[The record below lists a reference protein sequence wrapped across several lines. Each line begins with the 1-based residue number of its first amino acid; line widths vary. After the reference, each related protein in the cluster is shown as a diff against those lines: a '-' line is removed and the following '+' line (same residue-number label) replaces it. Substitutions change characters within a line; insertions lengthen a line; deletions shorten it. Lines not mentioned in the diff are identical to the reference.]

1 MPRRSGCSSPSSRGS
16 IPRVD
21 WPSFVWM
28 FLVLKI
34 PVVAALLLVWYAVK
48 TPAPAEADSDW
59 NGGGGS
65 HHPRIKPPRG
75 PRRGPHA
82 GVAPPAPP
90 RVRVAAKGAP
100 LGRRS

>member
-1 MPRRSGCSSPSSRGS
+1 M
-16 IPRVD
+16 D

-48 TPAPAEADSDW
+48 APAPAEADSDW
-59 NGGGGS
+59 NGNGGS
-65 HHPRIKPPRG
+65 HHPRLRPPGG

-82 GVAPPAPP
+82 ELPPPSPP
-90 RVRVAAKGAP
+90 RIRTAARGAR
-100 LGRRS
+100 LDQHS